1 MQVLWKYEQSKACTF
16 TSNSFSLFSCFYNIL
31 ECLQVHE
38 NQISLRKRFGGTA
51 QLRTLE
57 GALVSAL
64 LVVKQNFL

>member
-1 MQVLWKYEQSKACTF
+1 M
-16 TSNSFSLFSCFYNIL
+16 LFLRFGMS
-31 ECLQVHE
+31 QVHE